1 MKTPEYRHRLDEH
14 TRPGT
19 LWRPGATP
27 GSVVC
32 VACPQRCRLE
42 EGRRG
47 ACGLRFCHDGVLQ
60 VPWGY
65 TSSVAVDPLEKKPFF
80 HVCPGAGVLS
90 FGTLGCTLRC
100 PFCQNWAISQTVR
113 DDRALVLPRPTAI
126 EGLLAGAAASGSAW
140 IAATYNEPLI
150 AVEWVLAVFEA
161 ARRRGLRTAVVSNG
175 YASPET
181 LAVLT
186 PCLDAANIDLKCFTE
201 AGYRQ
206 LGGHLAPVQDCIRGL
221 HAAGVWVEVT
231 TLVVPGFSDD
241 LADLAAAADFLA
253 GVSPDL
259 PWHLSAYHPDY
270 RLLDGPAPTSPE
282 ALRSACDLGRQHGL
296 RFVYAGNLA
305 DRHGQGDTRCPG
317 CRAALIRRRGFAVVE
332 RHLAAGGHCPHCGTR
347 LAGIWD

>member
-1 MKTPEYRHRLDEH
+1 MKSPEYRQRLDEQ

-32 VACPQRCRLE
+32 VACPQRCRLD
-42 EGRRG
+42 EGHRG
-47 ACGLRFCHDGVLQ
+47 ACGLRFCREGVLR

-65 TSSVAVDPLEKKPFF
+65 TSSVALDPLEKKPFF
-80 HVCPGAGVLS
+80 HVCPGARVLS

-100 PFCQNWAISQTVR
+100 PFCQNWAISQAVR
-113 DDRALVLPRPTAI
+113 DDRALALPRPTAI
-126 EGLLAGAAASGSAW
+126 ADLLALAESAGSAW

-150 AVEWVLAVFEA
+150 AAEWVIDVFTA
-161 ARRRGLRTAVVSNG
+161 ARRRGRRTAIVSNG

-181 LAVLT
+181 LAALT

-206 LGGHLAPVQDCIRGL
+206 LGGHLAPVQDCLRGL
-221 HAAGVWVEVT
+221 HASGVWLEVT
-231 TLVVPGFSDD
+231 TLVVPGFNDD
-241 LADLAAAADFLA
+241 PGELAAAADFLA
-253 GVSPDL
+253 GISPDL

-270 RLLDGPAPTSPE
+270 RLQDGPAATPPE
-282 ALRSACDLGRQHGL
+282 TLRRACDLGRRHGL
-296 RFVYAGNLA
+296 RFVYAGNLPDRLGQA
-305 DRHGQGDTRCPG
+305 DTLCPG
-317 CRAALIRRRGFAVVE
+317 CGDTLVRRRGFAVAE
-332 RHLAAGGHCPHCGTR
+332 RRLAAGGLCPHCGAR